1 MILILFIEEGHSPKV
16 SAFVNQMSNYKHHAK
31 LQFFLRMT
39 KKRPKKVAPSGLKK
53 LSNVVSSLRK
63 TFLVPQMRS

>member
-16 SAFVNQMSNYKHHAK
+16 SAYVKQMSNYKHHAK
-31 LQFFLRMT
+31 LQFFLRMA

-53 LSNVVSSLRK
+53 
-63 TFLVPQMRS
+63 T

>member
-1 MILILFIEEGHSPKV
+1 MVLFLFIEEGHSPKV
-16 SAFVNQMSNYKHHAK
+16 SAFVNQMSNYKYHAK

-53 LSNVVSSLRK
+53 
-63 TFLVPQMRS
+63 T